1 MNMKCKVGVIYGE
14 EALLYSFPEFHP
26 FRSDRVERFY
36 NEVLPEFLEKYHG
49 QLIAVEPELARED
62 EVLLFHDLDYVNFVK
77 KKSEAGYGYL
87 DYGDTPAFKGC
98 YEASLYV
105 TGSTLKLV
113 KMIIQGVINH
123 GFNPVGGLHHARK
136 DRAGGFCIFND
147 ASIAIKYLVEIV
159 KLKQVLYVDIDAHHG
174 DGVFYDYYFNKDV
187 LIADIHQDG
196 RTLYPGTGF
205 SHERGGGEAEGTK
218 LNIPLMP
225 GAGDEEF
232 IEAWREVE
240 QFIDKFNPEFIILQ
254 AGADGLAGDPLTGLM
269 YSEKVHEYAT
279 SRLHKISEEKCEGRL
294 LVLGGGGY
302 NRENI
307 LKAWRAVLSS
317 LLSPTR

>member
-1 MNMKCKVGVIYGE
+1 MKCRVGVIHGRE
-14 EALLYSFPEFHP
+14 VLQYSFPDYHP

-36 NEVLPEFLEKYHG
+36 NEVLPEFLKNYPE
-49 QLIAVEPELARED
+49 QLVSVNPELASEKD
-62 EVLLFHDLDYVNFVK
+62 VLLYHDVEYVEFVK
-77 KKSEAGYGYL
+77 RKSVDGYGYL

-105 TGSTLKLV
+105 VGSTLKLV
-113 KMIIQGVINH
+113 KMIVSNELKH
-123 GFNPVGGLHHARK
+123 GFNPVGGLHHARR

-147 ASIAIKYLVEIV
+147 ASIAIKYLLEVV
-159 KLKQVLYVDIDAHHG
+159 KLKPVLYVDIDAHHG
-174 DGVFYDYYFNKDV
+174 DGVFYDYYFDKDV

-205 SHERGGGEAEGTK
+205 PHERGGGEAEGTK
-218 LNIPLMP
+218 MNIPLMP

-232 IEAWREVE
+232 IEAWGRVE
-240 QFIDKFNPEFIILQ
+240 EFINKFNPEFIILQ

-269 YSEKVHEYAT
+269 YSEKVHRHAT
-279 SRLHKISEEKCEGRL
+279 SSLHKIAEEKCNGRL

-307 LKAWRAVLSS
+307 IRAWREVLSS
-317 LLSPTR
+317 LLTPSE